1 MLTFSHSKA
10 RPMALDCA
18 TACTYS
24 HPHSQSPTLHMHVC
38 TYILYISSLS
48 LPTMTLSLLISSSP
62 LLLSSHICTCNP
74 SPPLFTFPSPY
85 PSSLQRQPSPL
96 LPFPCLTMLPS
107 VAWKTRSVKVAVSQM
122 CPTQEG
128 SMMGRPAL
136 TAICNKEH
144 VPLPDQSLLYL
155 LTVHVLATLGAHV
168 RKWQQQSKATDTRHV
183 LCMYNL
189 VRM

>member
-1 MLTFSHSKA
+1 MGGTLHLRHNICLHSVT
-10 RPMALDCA
+10 PGLDPWHRA
-18 TACTYS
+18 TVCTYS
-24 HPHSQSPTLHMHVC
+24 HLHSQSPTLHMHVC

-74 SPPLFTFPSPY
+74 SPPLFTFPSLH
-85 PSSLQRQPSPL
+85 PSSLQSQPSPL
-96 LPFPCLTMLPS
+96 PSLCLTMLPS

-136 TAICNKEH
+136 TAICSKEH
-144 VPLPDQSLLYL
+144 APLPDQSLLYIH
-155 LTVHVLATLGAHV
+155 TY
-168 RKWQQQSKATDTRHV
+168 STRTGHTQ
-183 LCMYNL
+183 CSCA
-189 VRM
+189 